1 MSLNTILS
9 RIENLRGEAFE
20 LEKKLTAFRA
30 LGPENGGDGEWEKA
44 QFLKEKLLEIGASE
58 IIEVN
63 ARDNRV
69 SSGLRPN
76 IIGIYPGKNHEKKVW
91 IMTHM
96 DVVPPGDLSLWKSD
110 PWKVWMDEEGR
121 IYGRGVEDNQ
131 QDMVSSILA
140 LQAFA
145 MEGEVPYYD
154 VGLVFVSDE
163 ETGSDYGIKYV
174 LSHRKDIFSKE
185 DLIIVPDGGN
195 PDGTEI
201 EVAEKGILWIKFV
214 VKGRQTH
221 GSTPERGKNAHKAGA
236 NLIVRLEKLYELFPA
251 EDPLFE
257 PPRSTF
263 EPTKKEANVPNI
275 NTIPGEDIFY
285 YDCRIMPEY
294 SLAEVKEKVQE
305 IASSVESDFGVKVE
319 ISYPQEAE
327 AAPPTPPDA
336 PVVQAIKKAVKDLR
350 GLEAR
355 PIGIGGGTVAAHF
368 REAGFYAAVWATM
381 DETMHSPN
389 EYAWMKNIIAD
400 AQVFAYIMAGAF
412 LG

>member
-1 MSLNTILS
+1 MSLDAIIS
-9 RIENLRGEAFE
+9 RIENLREEAFE
-20 LEKKLTAFRA
+20 LEKKLTSFRA

-44 QFLKEKLLEIGASE
+44 QFLKGKLLEIGASE

-69 SSGLRPN
+69 SSGVRPN
-76 IIGIYPGKNHEKKVW
+76 IIGIYPGKNHDRKVW

-110 PWKVWMDEEGR
+110 PWKVWMDDEGR

-174 LSHRKDIFSKE
+174 LAHRREIFSKD

-195 PDGTEI
+195 PEGTEI

-214 VKGRQTH
+214 VKGKQTH

-236 NLIVRLEKLYELFPA
+236 NLIVRLEKLYEIFPA
-251 EDPLFE
+251 QDPLFE

-275 NTIPGEDIFY
+275 NTIPGEDVFY

-294 SLAEVKEKVQE
+294 SLKQVKEKVRE
-305 IASSVESDFGVKVE
+305 LAASVESDFGVKVE
-319 ISYPQEAE
+319 ITYPQEAE
-327 AAPPTPPDA
+327 AAPPTPADA

-350 GLEAR
+350 GLEAKA
-355 PIGIGGGTVAAHF
+355 IGIGGGTVAAHF

-389 EYAWMKNIIAD
+389 EYAWMKNILSD

-412 LG
+412 LD

>member
-1 MSLNTILS
+1 MSLEAIIS
-9 RIENLRGEAFE
+9 RIEKLKDEAFE
-20 LEKKLTAFRA
+20 LEKKLTAFKA

-44 QFLKEKLLEIGASE
+44 QFLKNKLLEIGATE

-63 ARDNRV
+63 AKDNRV

-76 IIGIYPGKNHEKKVW
+76 VIGIYPGQNHERKVW

-145 MEGEVPYYD
+145 MEGEKPYFD

-174 LSHRKDIFSKE
+174 LAHRKDIFSRE

-214 VKGRQTH
+214 VKGKQTH

-285 YDCRIMPEY
+285 FDCRIMPSY
-294 SLAEVKEKVQE
+294 SLAEVKEKVRE
-305 IASSVESDFGVKVE
+305 IAASVESDFGVKVE

-327 AAPPTPPDA
+327 AAPPTPADA

-350 GLEAR
+350 GLEAKA
-355 PIGIGGGTVAAHF
+355 IGIGGGTVAAHF

-412 LG
+412 L

>member
-1 MSLNTILS
+1 
-9 RIENLRGEAFE
+9 
-20 LEKKLTAFRA
+20 
-30 LGPENGGDGEWEKA
+30 
-44 QFLKEKLLEIGASE
+44 
-58 IIEVN
+58 
-63 ARDNRV
+63 
-69 SSGLRPN
+69 
-76 IIGIYPGKNHEKKVW
+76 
-91 IMTHM
+91 MTHM

-214 VKGRQTH
+214 VKGKQTH

-236 NLIVRLEKLYELFPA
+236 NLIVRLEKLYELLPA

-294 SLAEVKEKVQE
+294 SLSEVKEKVRK

-336 PVVQAIKKAVKDLR
+336 PVVQAIKEAVKDLR
-350 GLEAR
+350 GLEAKA
-355 PIGIGGGTVAAHF
+355 IGIGGGTVAAHF

-412 LG
+412 LK

>member
-1 MSLNTILS
+1 MSVDSILS
-9 RIENLRGEAFE
+9 RIESLKEEAFE

-44 QFLKEKLLEIGASE
+44 QFLKNKLLEIGVTE

-63 ARDNRV
+63 AKDNRV

-76 IIGIYPGKNHEKKVW
+76 IIGIYPGKNHQRRIW

-131 QDMVSSILA
+131 QDMVASILA

-145 MEGEVPYYD
+145 MEGEIPYYD

-174 LSHRKDIFSKE
+174 LSHRRDIFSKD

-201 EVAEKGILWIKFV
+201 EVAEKGILWMKFV
-214 VKGRQTH
+214 VKGKQTH
-221 GSTPERGKNAHKAGA
+221 GSTPERGINAHKAGA
-236 NLIVRLEKLYELFPA
+236 NLIVRLEKLYEIFPA
-251 EDPLFE
+251 RDPLFE
-257 PPRSTF
+257 PPISTF

-275 NTIPGEDIFY
+275 NTIPGEDVFY
-285 YDCRIMPEY
+285 FDCRIMPTY
-294 SLAEVKEKVQE
+294 PLKDIKEKVRE
-305 IASSVESDFGVKVE
+305 IASGVESDFGVKVE

-327 AAPPTPPDA
+327 AAPPTPADA
-336 PVVQAIKKAVKDLR
+336 PVVVAIKKAVKDLR
-350 GLEAR
+350 NLEAR
-355 PIGIGGGTVAAHF
+355 AIGIGGGTVAAHF

-389 EYAWMKNIIAD
+389 EYAWMKNIIGD
-400 AQVFAYIMAGAF
+400 AQVFAYIMAGKA
-412 LG
+412 LE